1 MQAKFDALQTN
12 DTWFLVPVPSN
23 FKPIGCK
30 YVYKVKLKPNGSLE
44 RHKALLV
51 VKGYSQTTG
60 LDYFETFSPMVKP
73 TTIWIVFP
81 LAMSKNWH
89 VKQLDMRNAFLHGE
103 LGEYMFMVQPHSLV
117 DSNNPFYVC
126 KLQKALYGLK

>member
-73 TTIWIVFP
+73 TTI
-81 LAMSKNWH
+81 
-89 VKQLDMRNAFLHGE
+89 
-103 LGEYMFMVQPHSLV
+103 
-117 DSNNPFYVC
+117 
-126 KLQKALYGLK
+126 